1 MVVSNI
7 LLFSPL
13 LGEMI
18 QFDYYYFSNGLKL
31 VSFVGGGPRLV
42 AYFFVVDSTFSIAG
56 RPMSSQYPGPVAKIQ
71 LWNISVTLQ

>member
-1 MVVSNI
+1 MVVSII

-18 QFDYYYFSNGLKL
+18 QFDYYFSNGLKL
-31 VSFVGGGPRLV
+31 VSFVGGPRVV
-42 AYFFVVDSTFSIAG
+42 AYFFVVDCAFSIAG